1 MARIKIKDLPK
12 GMAVSKEEMR
22 KVFGGALNPAF
33 SYSSAF
39 GDPACWSAIDDPL
52 SSDTDTEEGSSGS
65 SSYDPCA
72 GINDDQYDQ
81 CTEIQNLLKRGN
93 AVAGVRG

>member
-1 MARIKIKDLPK
+1 MARIKIKDLPR

-33 SYSSAF
+33 SFSSAF

-52 SSDTDTEEGSSGS
+52 SSSAETDFEAESSGS
-65 SSYDPCA
+65 SNSSSTTGDNKQEKFYVKP
-72 GINDDQYDQ
+72 G
-81 CTEIQNLLKRGN
+81 TH